1 VDDAL
6 QRRRVDCH
14 MRQCRAVLVHLDKGQ
29 LTVVDQSH
37 LQSHIRHWRC
47 PPIALMVP
55 NSMLFQIDSQNRS
68 WLNRYVGAP
77 FVSCGRTVAGLDC
90 WGLVRLIY
98 AQELGM
104 ELPSYG
110 EISAH
115 DLVRV
120 SREITDGKDGDVWA
134 DVAKADLKAFD
145 VVVMRYHGSRRIG
158 HVGVLADATTMIHVE
173 EASAAVVV
181 PLAHFTIR
189 ERIACFRR
197 HRFLA

>member
-1 VDDAL
+1 
-6 QRRRVDCH
+6 
-14 MRQCRAVLVHLDKGQ
+14 M
-29 LTVVDQSH
+29 T
-37 LQSHIRHWRC
+37 
-47 PPIALMVP
+47 
-55 NSMLFQIDSQNRS
+55 
-68 WLNRYVGAP
+68 WLNRYVGLP
-77 FVSCGRTVAGLDC
+77 FASRGRTVEGVDC

-98 AQELGM
+98 AQELGT

-120 SREITDGKDGDVWA
+120 SREISEGKDGEIWGDVG
-134 DVAKADLKAFD
+134 KGDLKAFD
-145 VVVMRYHGSRRIG
+145 VVVMRYHGLRRIG
-158 HVGVLADATTMIHVE
+158 HVGVAVNASTLIHVE

-197 HRFLA
+197 HRLLA

>member
-1 VDDAL
+1 
-6 QRRRVDCH
+6 
-14 MRQCRAVLVHLDKGQ
+14 M
-29 LTVVDQSH
+29 T
-37 LQSHIRHWRC
+37 
-47 PPIALMVP
+47 
-55 NSMLFQIDSQNRS
+55 
-68 WLNRYVGAP
+68 WLNRYVGLP
-77 FVSCGRTVAGLDC
+77 FASRGRTAEGVDC

-98 AQELGM
+98 TQVLGI

-120 SREITDGKDGDVWA
+120 SREISDGKDGEVWA
-134 DVAKADLKAFD
+134 EVGKDALKAFD
-145 VVVMRYHGSRRIG
+145 VVVMRYHGTRRIG
-158 HVGVLADATTMIHVE
+158 HVGVAVDASTMIHVE

-197 HRFLA
+197 HRLLA